1 MTIHRYTEAPNQQR
15 QDFSNLKRIV
25 PYIWQ
30 YKGRVLLA
38 LLSLMLAKLATVG
51 VPLIL
56 KDIIDLLDQELS
68 SATLPLTLLLAYGAL
83 RLSNSLFNELRDAIF
98 ARVRYG
104 AMRKLSHKVIQHLYS
119 LSLRFHLERQT
130 GAVSRDMERG
140 SNSVA
145 SILNYLVFNIIP
157 TAAEFALVAI
167 ILLGQYDRIFT
178 IVTFSTVIIYVSFTV
193 LVTNWRMH
201 YRHQM
206 NQLDS
211 DASSLAVDGL
221 INYETVKYFNN
232 EQLEVSRYNETLSSW
247 ENAAVKS
254 QTSMALLN
262 FGQGAI
268 IAVGVT
274 LVMIF
279 ATAGVQDKSMTM
291 GDLVLINT
299 MMLQLF
305 MPLGFL
311 GIIYRMLRHSLA
323 DMDRLFNLL
332 DTDTEIKDADTARD
346 IQISKADIKFKQVRF
361 HYKQDREILNEISF
375 HVPSGHKVAIV
386 GPSGAGKS
394 TLARLMYRFYDVIE
408 GNILIDDQDIRTVTQ
423 HSLRRAI
430 GIVPQDTVLFNS
442 SIYHNIVYAK
452 PDATKEEVMRAASLA
467 NIHDFIETLP
477 EKYDTMVGE
486 RGLKLSGGEKQRVAI
501 ARVILKAPPI
511 LIFDEATSSL
521 DSQTEQQINQALK
534 DVAKK
539 HTTLVIAHR
548 LSTIIDADN
557 IIVLKNGRID
567 EQGTHQQLLEKQG
580 LYAEMWALQQEEQE
594 IEIKHPS
601 VTKL

>member
-1 MTIHRYTEAPNQQR
+1 MDTHRYTAAPNQQR

-30 YKGRVLLA
+30 YKGRVLIA

-83 RLSNSLFNELRDAIF
+83 RLGNSLFNELRDAIF

-178 IVTFSTVIIYVSFTV
+178 IVTFSTVFIYVSFTV

-201 YRHQM
+201 YRHEM
-206 NQLDS
+206 NRLDS

-232 EQLEVSRYNETLSSW
+232 EQLEVRRYNETLGNW

-346 IQISKADIKFKQVRF
+346 IQISKADIKFKHVRF

-408 GNILIDDQDIRTVTQ
+408 GYILIDDQDIRTVTQ
-423 HSLRRAI
+423 HSLRQAI

-452 PDATKEEVMRAASLA
+452 PDATKEEVMRAAKLA

-477 EKYDTMVGE
+477 DKYDTMVGE

-534 DVAKK
+534 DVAQK

-548 LSTIIDADN
+548 LSTIVDADN
-557 IIVLKNGRID
+557 IIVLKNGRIE
-567 EQGTHQQLLEKQG
+567 EQGTHQQLLDKQG
-580 LYAEMWALQQEEQE
+580 LYAEMWALQQEEQQ

-601 VTKL
+601 VTKV

>member
-1 MTIHRYTEAPNQQR
+1 MTIHRYTEAPDQQR

-30 YKGRVLLA
+30 YKGRVLIA

-56 KDIIDLLDQELS
+56 KDIVDILDQGLS
-68 SATLPLTLLLAYGAL
+68 SATLPLMLLLAYGAL

-157 TAAEFALVAI
+157 TAAEFALVAT
-167 ILLGQYDRIFT
+167 ILLGRYDRIFT
-178 IVTFSTVIIYVSFTV
+178 IVTFSTVIIYVSFTI

-201 YRHQM
+201 YRHEM
-206 NQLDS
+206 NRLDS

-232 EQLEVSRYNETLSSW
+232 EQLEVSRYNSTLSNW
-247 ENAAVKS
+247 EDAAVKS

-268 IAVGVT
+268 IAIGVT

-279 ATAGVQDKSMTM
+279 ATAGVQDKSMTL

-346 IQISKADIKFKQVRF
+346 IQITKADIKFKHVRF
-361 HYKQDREILNEISF
+361 YYKQDREILNDISF

-408 GNILIDDQDIRTVTQ
+408 GNISIDGQDIRNVTQ
-423 HSLRRAI
+423 DSLRRSI

-452 PDATKEEVMRAASLA
+452 PDATQEEVEQAARLA
-467 NIHDFIETLP
+467 NIDDFIQGLP
-477 EKYDTMVGE
+477 DKYDTLVGE

-534 DVAKK
+534 AVAEQ

-557 IIVLKNGRID
+557 ILVLKQGQIV
-567 EQGTHQQLLEKQG
+567 EQGTHQQLLDQQG
-580 LYAEMWALQQEEQE
+580 LYAEMWALQQEEQSQHE
-594 IEIKHPS
+594 VPVK
-601 VTKL
+601 V